1 MPKVYVVELSERRFE
16 LEMEKWKKGDI
27 LWLVIAI
34 LLVLGSIVYK
44 HIAVLNTV
52 TPFVIASDI
61 AALFGVTYV
70 ILVAKQDRRAYLFG
84 IVNVILYALAVYG
97 NGLYISA
104 AYNILYSFPV
114 LIYGYIHWGK
124 MENSGDNGVKEFGV
138 VGKIVGVLLMAIAVI
153 GLALF
158 SEKVLG
164 GTNVW
169 MDSIV
174 SVCVCVAT
182 FLLTQKYI
190 EQWLLFVISNFLGI
204 VLFFPKNFSDMGNI
218 DLFTMWFVYFI
229 NSIYGYVTWK
239 KSLRK
244 D

>member
-1 MPKVYVVELSERRFE
+1 M
-16 LEMEKWKKGDI
+16 
-27 LWLVIAI
+27 
-34 LLVLGSIVYK
+34 
-44 HIAVLNTV
+44 
-52 TPFVIASDI
+52 
-61 AALFGVTYV
+61 
-70 ILVAKQDRRAYLFG
+70 
-84 IVNVILYALAVYG
+84 ILYALAVYG

-104 AYNILYSFPV
+104 AYNILYSGPV

-124 MENSGDNGVKEFGV
+124 MENSGADGVKEFGV
-138 VGKIVGVLLMAIAVI
+138 IGKIMGVILMAIAVI
-153 GLALF
+153 VLALF
-158 SEKVLG
+158 SEKILG

-190 EQWLLFVISNFLGI
+190 EQWLLFVVSNFLGI
-204 VLFFPKNFSDMGNI
+204 VLFFPKNFGDMENI

-229 NSIYGYVTWK
+229 NAIYGYVTWK

>member
-44 HIAVLNTV
+44 HIAVLNMV

-138 VGKIVGVLLMAIAVI
+138 VGKIMGVLLMAIAVI